1 MEISY
6 KQIGANIKKA
16 RLSAGFTQEELSY
29 RIGMSPVYFGRLE
42 RGERKTSLDFLQR
55 TAQALGVSIFSLL
68 QHCVPDFDFDLD
80 NAPQSSYIQSLM
92 SLFEKSSEQAQR
104 TMYSVCWLLAAD
116 LK

>member
-16 RLSAGFTQEELSY
+16 RLSAGFTQEMLAEK
-29 RIGMSPVYFGRLE
+29 IGISSVFYGRLE
-42 RGERKTSLDFLQR
+42 RGERKPSLDFLHH
-55 TAQALGVSIFSLL
+55 TAQALGVSLFSLL
-68 QHCVPDFDFDLD
+68 NHCLPDFDFDLD

-92 SLFEKSSEQAQR
+92 RLFEKSSEQAQR

-116 LK
+116 L

>member
-68 QHCVPDFDFDLD
+68 QHCVPDFDFDKPIKSNYSESMINL
-80 NAPQSSYIQSLM
+80 L
-92 SLFEKSSEQAQR
+92 ETSSEQVQR